1 MFSKL
6 SKVLYHM
13 FHQCVNFAE
22 TYNTCKDIM
31 LEIKQVDTDKGRKA
45 FVDFLFRLYRD
56 SKNWV
61 PPIKRDELKL
71 MKPETNPFFHGVD
84 ARFWLAWQDG
94 KPVGRIAALINHAY
108 NEKNKVK
115 MGRVSRVEFVD
126 DTKVSEGL
134 FEVAENWLR
143 EQGMTKVH
151 GPLGFNNLDN
161 QGCLIEGFEYLP
173 SIASVYHKPYYLRH
187 FERLGYEKEND
198 WVEFRLSLGEKAV
211 KKGSRGAALVK
222 KRYGYE
228 VISFNSTKE
237 MVSYIHPLFNI
248 LNQAFTELPYTSPFT
263 DEMIDA
269 VGEKYF
275 KVLNPKFVRVIK
287 KDGEMIAFVVGLPS
301 LSKAMQKA
309 KGKLFPFGVFHIL
322 RAMKKPEVIDLLLTG
337 VLPEYQSAGAAVLLF
352 GELQDEMLKQGV
364 NIMETTGVFETN
376 HNVIANWKNYDHI
389 QHKRRRCWVKSL

>member
-1 MFSKL
+1 MF
-6 SKVLYHM
+6 
-13 FHQCVNFAE
+13 
-22 TYNTCKDIM
+22 
-31 LEIKQVDTDKGRKA
+31 EIKLVHSDKDRKA
-45 FVDFLFRLYRD
+45 FVDFLFDLYRD

-71 MKPETNPFFHGVD
+71 MNPETNPFFHGVD
-84 ARFWLAWQDG
+84 AQFWIALQGG
-94 KPVGRIAALINHAY
+94 KSVGRIGALINHAY

-115 MGRVSRVEFVD
+115 MGRISRMEFIDDPRVS
-126 DTKVSEGL
+126 SEL
-134 FEVAENWLR
+134 FQVAENWLR
-143 EQGMTKVH
+143 EQGMTAVH

-161 QGCLIEGFEYLP
+161 QGCLIEGFDYLP
-173 SIASVYHKPYYLRH
+173 SIASVYHKPYYLKH
-187 FERLGYEKEND
+187 FESNGYEKEND
-198 WVEFRLSLGEKAV
+198 WVEFRLTLGEKAV
-211 KKGSRGAALVK
+211 EKGVRGGQLVK

-228 VISFNSTKE
+228 VETFKSTKE
-237 MVSYIHPLFNI
+237 MVGYIHPVFNI
-248 LNQAFTELPYTSPFT
+248 LNKAFSELPYTSPFT

-309 KGKLFPFGVFHIL
+309 KGKLFPFGFYHIL
-322 RAMKKPEVIDLLLTG
+322 KAMKKPEVVDLLLTG

-352 GELQDEMLKQGV
+352 GELQNEMLKQGV
-364 NIMETTGVFETN
+364 NIMETTGIFETN
-376 HNVIANWKNYDHI
+376 HNVISNWKNYDHI